1 MGQSIDIYDVDKAR
15 RMLAMSIS
23 LERRGVPMV
32 AAENLWR
39 GARQAAQQ
47 GQNIIAEAYVD
58 AALQL
63 LKRILKQ
70 HGIES
75 AWFIDYLQNTLSLLR
90 RINGNGHGR
99 DAKVL
104 DVAGDIDPIRSV
116 VVRLAELYASY
127 LEAKDNVDI
136 GFLERLSARTR
147 EIIDDI
153 ELLLSLVVSDTHMR
167 ELLRTVQSNLGALSK
182 IVQSYVF
189 LTRGVEAARS
199 HNFSE
204 AAYLFERASEV
215 LGRPEFRQVS
225 ALHALILAYSTLI
238 RAEAGKSQ
246 FPYLDAAE
254 LFRRAAESCDESRER
269 YMLSAHAA
277 LSRAAGYLHKAIATK
292 DKASLAL
299 AERNLRQAY
308 HLYTIL
314 SNREAA
320 HLCKSV
326 LEALE
331 MLGAFRD
338 AVQHDGVIAET
349 MRRYADAATSA
360 VLPGNGHGGDVSL
373 KQLVKG
379 MSIVDA
385 MFSHAPSPPQLPPL
399 FMVEPPDMANGY
411 LVAKYENGDGTHAI
425 RLLNIGASTVSEIF
439 LEGVSPRG
447 RKLVKDILK
456 PLESTVLRVEGSYE
470 ARVAVITY
478 RDRAGMQR
486 VLLIGCGATQKRGG
500 VMLIK
505 TGVGRLDEQ
514 LGGGIP
520 YGEPCLIL
528 FSDNSEVSRLIHNIA
543 MLGDVNVILA
553 TTKPLLNN
561 PQEYGENV
569 RLVIAT
575 LRGEYEQGGR
585 VMVVKNVD
593 DLTLLSRAIIES
605 LESFNGDGKNK
616 LVVLDVLSDVLLVH
630 KLLITRRWL
639 LDVIQRIMA
648 RGRDDNAIL
657 VLMNSML
664 HSREE
669 VYGIKELFSRCAEM
683 G

>member
-39 GARQAAQQ
+39 GARQATQQ
-47 GQNIIAEAYVD
+47 GQNIIAEAYVK

-63 LKRILKQ
+63 LMRILKQ
-70 HGIES
+70 HGMES

-90 RINGNGHGR
+90 KINNQENYTLSLDTARHG
-99 DAKVL
+99 
-104 DVAGDIDPIRSV
+104 DPVSSIV
-116 VVRLAELYASY
+116 TRLAELYASY
-127 LEAKDNVDI
+127 LEARDAVDT
-136 GFLERLSARTR
+136 GFLEHLNTKVR
-147 EIIDDI
+147 EIVDDV
-153 ELLLSLVVSDTHMR
+153 ELLLPLVVSDPHTR
-167 ELLRTVQSNLGALSK
+167 ELLRTVQSNLIVLSR

-189 LTRGVEAARS
+189 LSRGVEAARS

-204 AAYLFERASEV
+204 ASYLFERALEV
-215 LGRPEFRQVS
+215 LGKPEFRQVS
-225 ALHALILAYSTLI
+225 SLHTLILAYSTLI
-238 RAEAGKSQ
+238 KAEAGKSQ

-308 HLYTIL
+308 HLYTVL
-314 SNREAA
+314 SSREAA
-320 HLCKSV
+320 LLCRGV
-326 LEALE
+326 LAALE
-331 MLGAFRD
+331 ILGASRD

-349 MRRYADAATSA
+349 MKRYADAAASA
-360 VLPGNGHGGDVSL
+360 VLAGNSDGGDASL
-373 KQLVKG
+373 KHLVKG
-379 MSIVDA
+379 ISIVDA
-385 MFSHAPSPPQLPPL
+385 VFSHAPSPPQLPPL

-411 LVAKYENGDGTHAI
+411 LVARYENGDESPAI

-439 LEGVSPRG
+439 LEGISPRG
-447 RKLVKDILK
+447 RKLVKDALK
-456 PLESTVLRVEGSYE
+456 PLESMVLRVEGSYE
-470 ARVAVITY
+470 GRVAVITY

-486 VLLIGCGATQKRGG
+486 VLLIGCRPAQKQREDK
-500 VMLIK
+500 LIK
-505 TGVGRLDEQ
+505 TGVSRLDEQ

-528 FSDNSEVSRLIHNIA
+528 FSDNSTLSRLIHNIA
-543 MLGDVNVILA
+543 MLGDVDLVLA

-575 LRGEYEQGGR
+575 PRGEYEQSER
-585 VMVVKNVD
+585 VMMVKNVD

-605 LESFNGDGKNK
+605 LEGFNGNGRHK

-639 LDVIQRIMA
+639 LDVVQRIMA
-648 RGRDDNAIL
+648 RGRDDNAIV

-669 VYGIKELFSRCAEM
+669 VYGIRELFSRCAEIS
-683 G
+683 